1 MKSKLIAILL
11 FTATIKSAFAQ
22 IPILNSNP
30 SITNKV
36 IYLDFDGQVV
46 RGTAWNGGNAV
57 NALPSTAS
65 ANSIRTIFNR
75 VSEDYRPF
83 DVNITTD
90 STRFNNAAP
99 NTRIRVVF
107 TPTYSW
113 YGNGAGGV
121 AYLGSFTW
129 GGYPGTPCWIFE
141 SQLGNNVKSMAEAA
155 AHEVGHTLSL
165 KHQSTYNSSCVKTN
179 EYNPGT
185 GTGVTSWAPI
195 MGVGYSKNITIF
207 HNGKSAD
214 GCNLTQNDHSNSFQA
229 GITGLPYLR
238 FLPDDVGD
246 DFQNAKILNLNA
258 INYSDSG
265 IVNSPTDKDAFKFTI
280 CANRYVGIA
289 VKPWALDTNTY
300 GGANM
305 DVKLK
310 LYNAA
315 GTLLLGDSATSKLTG
330 LVGMNLTAG
339 SYFFTIDGDASAYYS
354 DYGVLGKYYIRIKTN
369 NPPAVTNTIN
379 LGNNIC
385 APQTI
390 NLNYNSNA
398 NPSIWQWTVSGSSTN
413 TYNTQNP
420 SYNFASAGIYTISL
434 IANTSNSLSCLTTQ
448 TIEIGSAPNLS
459 ASASSASI
467 CSPSSGTI
475 SVTGANSYTWIPGNF
490 AGNFQIVN
498 ANSNTSF
505 TILGSNGSCLSSITK
520 SIGVSPDFV
529 LSLSTSTTLIC
540 PGKSLTITP
549 SGAINYT
556 LLPGGNNNPPYV
568 VSPSRNTTYTVLA
581 DNFACKKSATRA
593 IQVNPTFTI
602 GVDWSDSVVCANTPI
617 TLFAYGVN
625 SFTTY
630 PGGQVGNQIVVS
642 PSVNTTFTVTG
653 EDFNQCTMDS
663 LFFVRVDEC
672 DYLSINELKFFNEIQ
687 VFPNPGNG
695 PLTIQNINEETTCF
709 IFDANGKLIDSFKL
723 EASKTALL
731 NTDKWAKGIYLFSFQ
746 SLNQKT
752 SNLKV
757 LVEY

>member
-1 MKSKLIAILL
+1 MKSKLFAFILL
-11 FTATIKSAFAQ
+11 SFGLKTALAQ

-99 NTRIRVVF
+99 NTRIRVIF
-107 TPTYSW
+107 TPTFSW

-155 AHEVGHTLSL
+155 SHEVGHTLSL

-246 DFQNAKILNLNA
+246 DFQNAKILNLNS
-258 INYSDSG
+258 INLTDSG
-265 IVNSPTDKDAFKFTI
+265 IVNSPNDKDAFKFTI

-310 LYNAA
+310 LYNSA

-330 LVGMNLTAG
+330 LVGMNLTPG
-339 SYFFTIDGDASAYYS
+339 SYFFTVDGDASAYYS
-354 DYGVLGKYYIRIKTN
+354 DYGVLGKYYVRIKTN

-385 APQTI
+385 APQTV

-398 NPSIWQWTVSGSSTN
+398 NPSIWQWTVSGSSTS

-420 SYNFASAGIYTISL
+420 AYNFATAGIYTVSL
-434 IANTSNSLSCLTTQ
+434 IANTSSSLSCLTTQ

-475 SVTGANSYTWIPGNF
+475 SVTGANSYTWVPGNF
-490 AGNFQIVN
+490 TGNFQIVN

-505 TILGSNGSCLSSITK
+505 TIIGSNGSCSTSITK
-520 SIGVSPDFV
+520 SIGVSPNFI
-529 LSLSTSTTLIC
+529 LSISTSTTLIC

-549 SGAINYT
+549 TGGINYT
-556 LLPGGNNNPPYV
+556 LLPSGSNNPPFV
-568 VSPSRNTTYTVLA
+568 VSPNFNTTYTVLA

-625 SFTTY
+625 SFTTF
-630 PGGQVGNQIVVS
+630 PGGQVGNQIVVT

-672 DYLSINELKFFNEIQ
+672 DYLSINEHKFFNEIQ

-695 PLTIQNINEETTCF
+695 PLTIQNINEETTCM

-723 EASKTALL
+723 EASKTAHL
-731 NTDKWAKGIYLFSFQ
+731 NTNNWAKGIYLFSFQ
-746 SLNQKT
+746 SLNQKI

-757 LVEY
+757 LVE